1 MFTFIAVEPSRMTTP
16 GLQTTECNDALR
28 LAGDIVAAYVSNNSL
43 KADQLPTL
51 LHDVYA
57 AVSGLAEEGAAFK
70 ANREPAVP
78 VNKSITPDFII
89 CLEDGKKLKMLKRYL
104 RTHFD
109 LSPEEYRRK
118 WNLPAEYPMTAPNYA
133 SQRSKL
139 AKDIGLGTGAISAKR
154 KTKKKTTKAR
164 KKR

>member
-1 MFTFIAVEPSRMTTP
+1 MATKKPDPADH
-16 GLQTTECNDALR
+16 LDAIH
-28 LAGDIVAAYVSNNSL
+28 LASDIVAAYVGNNAV
-43 KADQLPTL
+43 KAEDLPNL

-57 AVSGLAEEGAAFK
+57 AVSGLAEEGAAFV

-78 VNKSITPDFII
+78 ISKSITPDFII

-104 RTHFD
+104 RTHYD

-118 WNLPAEYPMTAPNYA
+118 WNLPADYPMTAPNYA
-133 SQRSKL
+133 KARSQL
-139 AKDIGLGTGAISAKR
+139 AKNIGLGTSATTGRRKSAK
-154 KTKKKTTKAR
+154 KKAPAR